1 MLGGWFVIG
10 GLLFFFPS
18 FLFIP
23 PKITGWYSLL
33 LVFQILFLFF

>member
-1 MLGGWFVIG
+1 MLGGWLVIG

-33 LVFQILFLFF
+33 LVFQISFLFF